1 MPFREHGPKEVEYVA
16 PPLIPSDKEM
26 FLDQNARDIREIQ
39 AQQEIRNTPIN
50 LHERLQKAKR
60 NRQQGPVQTE
70 RPYRPAKTG
79 RYWEPE
85 KTIIDEFDPT
95 PPWPEVDPIYK
106 FPK

>member
-1 MPFREHGPKEVEYVA
+1 MPFREHGPKEVEYVK
-16 PPLIPSDKEM
+16 PPLMPSDKEIY
-26 FLDQNARDIREIQ
+26 LDQNARKTREIQ
-39 AQQEIRNTPIN
+39 DQQAIRNTPIN

-79 RYWEPE
+79 RYWKPSNEFGFDIEPL
-85 KTIIDEFDPT
+85 
-95 PPWPEVDPIYK
+95 PPPVDPVYK